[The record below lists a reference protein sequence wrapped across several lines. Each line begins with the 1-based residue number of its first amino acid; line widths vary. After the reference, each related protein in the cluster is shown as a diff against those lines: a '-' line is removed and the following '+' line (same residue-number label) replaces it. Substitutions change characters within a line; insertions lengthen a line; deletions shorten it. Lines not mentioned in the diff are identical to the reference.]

1 MEEEDTTTMS
11 EQKAILAELPLSAS
25 DLSAP
30 PKDKFHI
37 VFFIFLLQGVGVLFP
52 WNAFISAPDYFS
64 ALYGDNTMLYFS
76 VAYSIPNLLGVLA
89 MVKLSPKIP
98 MAWKMYP
105 SFVVTLLV
113 LIAVPILGYSGVNGT
128 PGFVVT
134 ILLIVLSALCTA
146 VLQGNIF
153 GMSGMLPSSYITAV
167 MSGNGVAGVACSFL
181 RIVTKLTIEQNR
193 KHVPILIMTTS
204 AAVYFFVCAL
214 VILACIVTFFI
225 VMRMPFT
232 QYYLNKANSSKNTT
246 SVNSENYDEISTL
259 VQPTQAKK
267 PSVFS
272 VFKKIWVQALMVMT
286 VFVVTIGVFPG
297 LSVSV
302 PTWYKGTEMKDWLP
316 ILIGTTFNIFDFIGR
331 TAPRWIIMFNRKFVP
346 IPVLLRILILPL
358 FVFMYKPS
366 IVGLEAFNDAVPLLA
381 TALVAL
387 TNGYLSSLCMMYGPS
402 LVDDHEKEVA
412 GTLMTFFLLFGI
424 VLGSF
429 TGLAIGQILGAVIP
443 NTNNYVD

>member
-1 MEEEDTTTMS
+1 MDS
-11 EQKAILAELPLSAS
+11 EQKAILSKLPNLTHST
-25 DLSAP
+25 P

-64 ALYGDNTMLYFS
+64 ALYGENTMLYFS

-105 SFVVTLLV
+105 SFILTLLV
-113 LIAVPILGYSGVNGT
+113 LILVPILGFSGVNGIR
-128 PGFVVT
+128 GFIVT
-134 ILLIVLSALCTA
+134 ILLIVLSALSTA

-153 GMSGMLPSSYITAV
+153 GMAGALPPNYITAV

-193 KHVPILIMTTS
+193 KHVPLLIMTTS

-214 VILACIVTFFI
+214 VILACIVTFFL
-225 VMRMPFT
+225 VMRMSFT
-232 QYYLNKANSSKNTT
+232 KYYLNKASSKNEPGVNRNE
-246 SVNSENYDEISTL
+246 SVNTEHDEISTL
-259 VQPTQAKK
+259 VPKQDVVMTTKK

-272 VFKKIWVQALMVMT
+272 VFKKIWVQAVMVMT
-286 VFVVTIGVFPG
+286 VFWITLSVFPG

-316 ILIGTTFNIFDFIGR
+316 ILVGTTFNIFDFIGR
-331 TAPRWIIMFNRKFVP
+331 TAPRWMILFNRKVVP
-346 IPVLLRILILPL
+346 IPVLIRILILPL
-358 FVFMYKPS
+358 FIFMYKPS

-381 TALVAL
+381 IAFVAL
-387 TNGYLSSLCMMYGPS
+387 SNGYLSSLCMMYGPS

-412 GTLMTFFLLFGI
+412 GTLMTFFLLVGI
-424 VLGSF
+424 CLGSF
-429 TGLAIGQILGAVIP
+429 TGLAIGQILGAILP
-443 NTNNYVD
+443 NNNNYVD